1 MRTLLHVGCSSQDKS
16 GLKGFN
22 SDDWSEIR
30 FDIDPSVHPD
40 IEGTL
45 TDMDDVATESVDA
58 IYSSHNIEHVFPHEV
73 HTVLLE
79 FHRVL
84 KQDGIV
90 VLTCPDL
97 VSVCQAVVNDR
108 LMETLYVSAAGP
120 IAPIDIFIRASSCGC
135 EWQDLYGAQDG
146 VHLLHFA
153 GCILQSWVQVQ
164 CRCRPAE
171 ELRSVDRRV
180 QATLVERGGHEDRG
194 ELSALIYARNLG
206 RCAVQRGYV
215 PGFKSAHVLVLIS
228 LIHASEDSRLI
239 QVEAETGQSAAA
251 LSAAS
256 TSPARPQAPSPD
268 ELFEQ
273 AQSLQ
278 QQGQLE
284 KASSCTAS
292 SSRSCL
298 SGRNPISSGRTH

>member
-97 VSVCQAVVNDR
+97 VSVCQAIVSDR
-108 LMETLYVSAAGP
+108 LMETLYMSPAGP
-120 IAPIDIFIRASSCGC
+120 IAPIDI
-135 EWQDLYGAQDG
+135 LYGHRDAVANGKIHMAHKTGFTYSTLQDA
-146 VHLLHFA
+146 FFKA
-153 GCILQSWVQVQ
+153 
-164 CRCRPAE
+164 
-171 ELRSVDRRV
+171 
-180 QATLVERGGHEDRG
+180 
-194 ELSALIYARNLG
+194 
-206 RCAVQRGYV
+206 
-215 PGFKSAHVLVLIS
+215 GFKYHVG
-228 LIHASEDSRLI
+228 A
-239 QVEAETGQSAAA
+239 
-251 LSAAS
+251 
-256 TSPARPQAPSPD
+256 ARPTNFDLWIVAFKQF
-268 ELFEQ
+268 L
-273 AQSLQ
+273 
-278 QQGQLE
+278 
-284 KASSCTAS
+284 SSEAAMKIAVNY
-292 SSRSCL
+292 L
-298 SGRNPISSGRTH
+298 P

>member
-1 MRTLLHVGCSSQDKS
+1 MRTLLHVGCSSLDKS

-97 VSVCQAVVNDR
+97 VSVCQAVVSDR
-108 LMETLYVSAAGP
+108 LMETLYVSPAGP
-120 IAPIDIFIRASSCGC
+120 IAPIDI
-135 EWQDLYGAQDG
+135 LYGHRDAVANGKIYMAHKTGFTYSTLQDA
-146 VHLLHFA
+146 FFKA
-153 GCILQSWVQVQ
+153 
-164 CRCRPAE
+164 
-171 ELRSVDRRV
+171 
-180 QATLVERGGHEDRG
+180 
-194 ELSALIYARNLG
+194 
-206 RCAVQRGYV
+206 
-215 PGFKSAHVLVLIS
+215 GFKFNIGA
-228 LIHASEDSRLI
+228 
-239 QVEAETGQSAAA
+239 
-251 LSAAS
+251 
-256 TSPARPQAPSPD
+256 ARPRNFDLWIVS
-268 ELFEQ
+268 FK
-273 AQSLQ
+273 
-278 QQGQLE
+278 QL
-284 KASSCTAS
+284 
-292 SSRSCL
+292 L
-298 SGRNPISSGRTH
+298 SNEEAMKIAVNFLP